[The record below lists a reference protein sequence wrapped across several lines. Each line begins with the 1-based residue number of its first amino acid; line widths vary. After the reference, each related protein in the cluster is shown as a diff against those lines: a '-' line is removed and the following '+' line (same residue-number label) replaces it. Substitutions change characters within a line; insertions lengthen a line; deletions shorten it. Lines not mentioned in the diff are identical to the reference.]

1 MTHDG
6 YLGRNKEINQQDL
19 LKVRFHDSGSPMRRS
34 ICGTSNIFKDVQTQ
48 VLKKQLMK
56 KYQKTDFTKVL

>member
-6 YLGRNKEINQQDL
+6 YLGRNKEINQEDL

-34 ICGTSNIFKDVQTQ
+34 ICGTSNIFKDVQT
-48 VLKKQLMK
+48 
-56 KYQKTDFTKVL
+56 